1 MAERPELKTD
11 RLLLRPF
18 TLADAPAV
26 QRLAGDKDIA
36 STTLS
41 IPHPYEDGMAEQWIN
56 SLQERFEQ
64 GEFVNLAV
72 VLLADGA
79 LIGSIG
85 LQINQAHENAE
96 LGYWIGKPYWG
107 NGYCT
112 EAARAVLHY
121 GFTKLGLHRIA
132 AHHLSR
138 NPASGRVMEK
148 IGMQYEGCERQ
159 RIKKW
164 GVFEDVKMY
173 AILKDEYEPRSG
185 HSSSHT
191 LGEKANGAI

>member
-18 TLADAPAV
+18 ILADAPAV
-26 QRLAGDKDIA
+26 QRLAGDRDIA

-41 IPHPYEDGMAEQWIN
+41 IPHPYEVGMAEQWIN
-56 SLQERFEQ
+56 ALQGRFEQ
-64 GEFVNLAV
+64 GDFVNFAV

-96 LGYWIGKPYWG
+96 LGFWIGKPYWG

-112 EAARAVLHY
+112 EAARAVLRY
-121 GFTKLGLHRIA
+121 GFTRLGLHRIA

-138 NPASGRVMEK
+138 NPASGRVMAK

-185 HSSSHT
+185 HSSSYIR
-191 LGEKANGAI
+191 GEKANGAI

>member
-18 TLADAPAV
+18 ILADAPAV
-26 QRLAGDKDIA
+26 QRLAGDRDIA

-56 SLQERFEQ
+56 TLQEKFEQ
-64 GEFVNLAV
+64 GEFVNFAV

-79 LIGSIG
+79 LIGAIG
-85 LQINQAHENAE
+85 LHINLAHENAE
-96 LGYWIGKPYWG
+96 LGFWIGKPYWG

-121 GFTKLGLHRIA
+121 GFTRLGLHRISA
-132 AHHLSR
+132 RHLSR
-138 NPASGRVMEK
+138 NPASARVMEK
-148 IGMQYEGCERQ
+148 IGMQYEGCQRQ
-159 RIKKW
+159 RVKKW

-173 AILKDEYEPRSG
+173 AILKNEYGSRSG
-185 HSSSHT
+185 SLSSYA
-191 LGEKANGAI
+191 LRGESR

>member
-1 MAERPELKTD
+1 MAEHPELKTE

-18 TLADAPAV
+18 TLADAPDV
-26 QRLAGDKDIA
+26 QRLAGDRDIA

-56 SLQERFEQ
+56 SLQERFEL
-64 GEFVNLAV
+64 GEFVNFAL

-85 LQINQAHENAE
+85 LQINQAHQNAE
-96 LGYWIGKPYWG
+96 LGYWIGKPFWG

-112 EAARAVLHY
+112 EAARAVLYY
-121 GFTKLGLHRIA
+121 GFTRLGLHRIA

-138 NPASGRVMEK
+138 NPSSGRVMEK

-164 GVFEDVKMY
+164 EVFEDVRLY
-173 AILKDEYEPRSG
+173 AILKDEYESGLGRSLSEG
-185 HSSSHT
+185 KS
-191 LGEKANGAI
+191 

>member
-1 MAERPELKTD
+1 MADRPELRTD

-18 TLADAPAV
+18 ILADAPVV
-26 QRLAGDKDIA
+26 QRLAGDRDIA

-56 SLQERFEQ
+56 TLQEGFER
-64 GEFVNLAV
+64 GEFVNFAI

-79 LIGSIG
+79 LIGAIG
-85 LQINQAHENAE
+85 LSLNQAHENAE

-121 GFTKLGLHRIA
+121 GFTRLGLNRVA

-159 RIKKW
+159 RVKKW

-173 AILKDEYEPRSG
+173 AILKDEYESRSG
-185 HSSSHT
+185 SSLSYT
-191 LGEKANGAI
+191 LRGESQ

>member
-1 MAERPELKTD
+1 MTECPELKTD

-18 TLADAPAV
+18 ILADAPAV
-26 QRLAGDKDIA
+26 QRLAGDRDIA

-56 SLQERFEQ
+56 SLQERFER
-64 GEFVNLAV
+64 GDFVNFAV
-72 VLLADGA
+72 VLLAGGA

-85 LQINQAHENAE
+85 LQVNQAHENAE
-96 LGYWIGKPYWG
+96 LGYWIGVPYWG

-112 EAARAVLHY
+112 EAAMAVLHY

-164 GVFEDVKMY
+164 GVFEDVRMY
-173 AILKDEYEPRSG
+173 AILRDEYESGSGRSL
-185 HSSSHT
+185 SE
-191 LGEKANGAI
+191 GES